1 MDKDK
6 ENNIIPLWNKYILTV
21 EEASDY
27 YHIGTKK
34 LRCLVMEH
42 PNGDFYLMNGNRL
55 MIKRENFEKFL
66 SAVSS
71 I

>member
-1 MDKDK
+1 MDK
-6 ENNIIPLWNKYILTV
+6 ENNNIPLWNKYILTV
-21 EEASDY
+21 EEAAEY

-34 LRCLVMEH
+34 LRGLVMDH

-66 SAVSS
+66 GAVSS

>member
-1 MDKDK
+1 MDDK
-6 ENNIIPLWNKYILTV
+6 SYIPLWNKYVLTV
-21 EEASDY
+21 EEASEY

-34 LRCLVMEH
+34 LRSLVMEH

-55 MIKRENFEKFL
+55 MIKRESFEKFL